1 MMSGGELLVRT
12 AHNLKRV
19 DVHELNASR
28 FMIIAF
34 GYSAGYAGTQS
45 IDEIL
50 HFHEILPTIPL

>member
-1 MMSGGELLVRT
+1 LLVRM
-12 AHNLKRV
+12 AHDLKRV